1 MTSFSLTPFLNGKIK
16 LYQPDKGYRFS
27 IDAPLLADFIRADG
41 DSVMFE
47 IGGGCGIIPI
57 ILNFR
62 GKGGKR
68 IITVEIQ
75 RDLYELAVKNV
86 KINNLLEKIE
96 VLMGDVR
103 DIYQSFTGLFDVV
116 FSNPPYNPIEM
127 GRISENLQRAIA
139 CHEIYLNIKTTFK
152 ITSWVLKEG
161 GLFFVVFPYER
172 ENELLDEGRKNGF
185 NLRRRKYV
193 YSTVNSK
200 EPFLVL
206 LELKKGKTVLLEDEE
221 EMAIY
226 EKRGKYTEEFL
237 RIIS

>member
-1 MTSFSLTPFLNGKIK
+1 MTSISLTPFLNGRIK
-16 LYQPDKGYRFS
+16 LYQPDRGYRFS
-27 IDAPLLADFIRADG
+27 IDAPLLADFMEVG
-41 DSVMFE
+41 TDSVMFE
-47 IGGGCGIIPI
+47 IGGGCGVIPI

-127 GRISENLQRAIA
+127 GRISENIQRAIA
-139 CHEIYLNIKTTFK
+139 CHEIHLNIDIILKVS
-152 ITSWVLKEG
+152 SWVLRDG
-161 GLFFVVFPYER
+161 GTLCMVFPVER
-172 ENELLDEGRKNGF
+172 EAELLQKGREKGF
-185 NLRRRKYV
+185 YLKRRRYV
-193 YSTVNSK
+193 YSTIESK
-200 EPFLVL
+200 DPFLVL
-206 LELKKGKTVLLEDEE
+206 LEFKKGENVILKEE
-221 EMAIY
+221 KAIAIY
-226 EKRGKYTEEFL
+226 KDRGKYTEEFL